1 MNQYQKIQT
10 VYLRDPKTKFKTLLE
25 GEFSKPEF
33 EQLQDIKWRCTEK
46 VDGTNIRIIWDGE
59 NIEFKGKTDLAQI
72 PKPLMDVLESIFNT
86 DDMTAV
92 FGSKSV
98 CLYGE
103 GFGHKIQSG
112 KGYRAESHDFILFD
126 VSINDMWLDF
136 NNTLAIAESL
146 KIEHVPVVGIYTLKE
161 AIQVVKHGFK
171 SLISEDTNLISE
183 GLIMKPM
190 TELINRKGE
199 RIICKIKHKDFNKAI
214 QDNYEQR

>member
-1 MNQYQKIQT
+1 MKQYHKIQT
-10 VYLRDPKTKFKTLLE
+10 IFLRDPENKYKTLLH
-25 GEFSKPEF
+25 GQFAKPEF

-59 NIEFKGKTDLAQI
+59 NIEFKGKTDRAEI
-72 PKPLMDVLESIFNT
+72 PKPLMDVLESIF
-86 DDMTAV
+86 DPVDMTAV

-103 GFGHKIQSG
+103 GYGYKIQSG
-112 KGYRAESHDFILFD
+112 KGYRAESHGFILFD
-126 VSINDMWLDF
+126 VNINDMWLDF

-161 AIQVVKHGFK
+161 AVQVVKEGFK
-171 SLISEDTNLISE
+171 SLIAEDTNLTSE

-190 TELINRKGE
+190 IELMNRKGE
-199 RIICKIKHKDFNKAI
+199 RIISKIKHKDFRNEGIAV
-214 QDNYEQR
+214 